1 MNKIFLFFTLIFHFS
16 VSAESPKYV
25 LVTASTGALG
35 SDICKLLAEENQNLI
50 ITGRNMNKLLKL
62 KKELNS
68 INSNAIVKT
77 QIIDF
82 ADANTIK
89 TASKNLKDHLLSGIV
104 LISARPK
111 IDSTSFPPT
120 NQWKQLFNIGFIMPL
135 ETIKSFSDRI
145 DNNSSIVVMS
155 GLSSKYLMS
164 GYSNSNV
171 LRITWNAQIKNLAK
185 HLGKRNIRIN
195 AISPGIIMTQH
206 HENRIKRK
214 AQKNGISY
222 QKQLEIDSSSV
233 PLNKFGESSD
243 IANLVSF
250 LISTKSKHING
261 SNIALDGGQSTSY

>member
-16 VSAESPKYV
+16 VFAESPKYV
-25 LVTASTGALG
+25 LVTASTGSLG
-35 SDICKLLAEENQNLI
+35 SDICKLLVEENQNLI

-68 INSNAIVKT
+68 INGNAIVKT

-82 ADANTIK
+82 SDANTIK
-89 TASKNLKDHLLSGIV
+89 TASENLKDHLLSGIV

-111 IDSTSFPPT
+111 IDSTAFPPIDQW
-120 NQWKQLFNIGFIMPL
+120 NQMFNIGFIMPL

-145 DNNSSIVVMS
+145 ANNSSIVVMS

-164 GYSNSNV
+164 GYSNTNV
-171 LRITWNAQIKNLAK
+171 LRSAWNAQIKNLAK

-206 HENRIKRK
+206 HENRIKKK
-214 AQKNGISY
+214 AQKNGVTY

-233 PLNKFGESSD
+233 PLNKFGETAD
-243 IANLVSF
+243 VANLVSF
-250 LISTKSKHING
+250 LLSNKSKHING
-261 SNIALDGGQSTSY
+261 SNIALDGGQSSSY